1 MSLAETVAVNHVA
14 HDDPAVCRFRSHL
27 LSERNASAHT
37 VAGYEQ
43 DIAQFAAFRWGVEST
58 PPFAWE
64 RIGQEDARNFLMTF
78 AREGARP
85 ATTRRKLASMRSFFK
100 YLQREGA
107 AAANPFAGLR
117 GPKLAKP
124 LPKVLTVDEAKRF
137 VQAPADDLRRRLKA
151 GEKLTPEGVYSRLRD
166 AAIFET
172 LYSTGC
178 RISEVMVLVWGQI
191 DFASGGVVVTG
202 KGSKQRLCIL
212 GALALKALKEARAKA
227 KEIWPDD
234 ADDSSRLFLNERGLP
249 LSVRDVER
257 RMKVWLAAA
266 DLPSD
271 LTPHKLRHTFA
282 THLLDSGADLRSV
295 QEMLGHAS
303 LSTTQIYT
311 HVSIERLKDEY
322 AKSHPRA

>member
-1 MSLAETVAVNHVA
+1 MNQAETAAVNQAA
-14 HDDPAVCRFRSHL
+14 HDDPAVRRFRSHL
-27 LSERNASAHT
+27 LSERNASVRT

-43 DIAQFAAFRWGVEST
+43 DIAQFAALRWGAGAR
-58 PPFAWE
+58 PPFAWQ
-64 RIGQEDARNFLMTF
+64 RVGQDDARAFLMTF

-85 ATTRRKLASMRSFFK
+85 STTRRKLASMRSFYK

-124 LPKVLTVDEAKRF
+124 LPKVLTIDEAKRF
-137 VQAPADDLRRRLKA
+137 VEAPAEDLRRRLGA
-151 GEKLTPEGVYSRLRD
+151 GESLSPEGVYSRLRD

-178 RISEVMVLVWGQI
+178 RISEVMGLSWGQI

-202 KGSKQRLCIL
+202 KGSKQRLCVL
-212 GALALKALKEARAKA
+212 GAPALKALGEARAKA
-227 KEIWPDD
+227 SEIWPGG
-234 ADDSSRLFLNERGLP
+234 AEDSSRLFLNGRGRP

-271 LTPHKLRHTFA
+271 LSPHKLRHTFA

>member
-1 MSLAETVAVNHVA
+1 MSAAENVAVNHA
-14 HDDPAVCRFRSHL
+14 THDDHAVRRFRSHL

-37 VAGYEQ
+37 SAGYER
-43 DIAQFAAFRWGVEST
+43 DIAQFVAFRWGVEAS

-64 RIGQEDARNFLMTF
+64 RIGQEDARGFLMEF
-78 AREGARP
+78 ARGGARP

-100 YLQREGA
+100 YLRREGVVA
-107 AAANPFAGLR
+107 ENPFVGLR
-117 GPKLAKP
+117 GPKLVKP
-124 LPKVLTVDEAKRF
+124 LPKVLTIDEVKRF
-137 VQAPADDLRRRLKA
+137 VQAPVYDLERIVRANGKIA
-151 GEKLTPEGVYSRLRD
+151 PEGVYSRLRD
-166 AAIFET
+166 AAMFET

-178 RISEVMVLVWGQI
+178 RISEMMGLKWGDV
-191 DFASGGVVVTG
+191 DFASGGAVVTG
-202 KGSKQRLCIL
+202 KGAKQRLCIL
-212 GALALKALKEARAKA
+212 GAPALKALREARAKA
-227 KEIWPDD
+227 AEIWPDG
-234 ADDSSRLFLNERGLP
+234 AGDSSPLFLNERGGP

-271 LTPHKLRHTFA
+271 LSPHKLRHSFA

-311 HVSIERLKDEY
+311 HVSIERLKDEH
-322 AKSHPRA
+322 ARSHPRA